1 MPAGMNTS
9 IQRKKKIEK
18 FSQNEEEENRK
29 YKTIK
34 ESFQR
39 TIQIIEVP
47 QRELRKKR
55 GRFFLIIKENFS
67 KLKDMSYQN

>member
-1 MPAGMNTS
+1 MPAGMNSS
-9 IQRKKKIEK
+9 IQGKKKIEK

-47 QRELRKKR
+47 
-55 GRFFLIIKENFS
+55 
-67 KLKDMSYQN
+67 